1 MAAPTDAAA
10 LAARL
15 KRLRTDHGLKQP
27 ALARALRVSVPSV
40 SAWENANSVPTL
52 HRLTEYA
59 VVFAALRTDARGRI
73 TSPDATT
80 LGPAESAAVQLLE
93 RELHQL
99 HAAVLAEQHHS
110 PASTAPATGPRSPW
124 QFPAGQAITIVCSE
138 LTPQGLATLPNSQ
151 AADPDYVAAYRYAD
165 LDALL
170 ELRGHVG
177 SLNPTSPV
185 QVRTSSEMTAD
196 DRTAHL
202 ILLGGIDVN
211 ALTSQFLT
219 YLDFIPLAQQERE
232 TVEAMGSFRVRQ
244 GDEVVDFQP
253 QLRLDGDRRTLVED
267 VALFLRTPNPYNKER
282 TATLCNGMYS
292 RGSWAIVRALT
303 EPKIKDRN
311 MAYLERRF
319 GPAATYSI
327 LSRVE
332 VVADAVVV
340 PDWTLDEVRLFEW
353 SDADR

>member
-1 MAAPTDAAA
+1 MTAPIDTAA

-15 KRLRTDHGLKQP
+15 KQLRTGHRLKQP
-27 ALARALRVSVPSV
+27 ALAKALNVSVPSI
-40 SAWENANSVPTL
+40 SAWENAKSVPTL
-52 HRLTEYA
+52 PHLTGYA
-59 VVFAALRTDARGRI
+59 NVFGALHIDDRGRI
-73 TSPDATT
+73 R
-80 LGPAESAAVQLLE
+80 PAEAAALTTTERVAVQALE
-93 RELHQL
+93 RELHEM
-99 HAAVLAEQHHS
+99 HAAALAGQS
-110 PASTAPATGPRSPW
+110 VVPPLAAIGPRSPW

-138 LTPQGLATLPNSQ
+138 LAPRDLARLPNSEPG
-151 AADPDYVAAYRYAD
+151 DPDYVAAYRYAD

-177 SLNPTSPV
+177 SLNPGSTV
-185 QVRTSSEMTAD
+185 QLRTSSAMTAD

-211 ALTSQFLT
+211 ALTKQFLT
-219 YLDFIPLAQQERE
+219 YLDFVPIAQQERE
-232 TVEAMGSFRVRQ
+232 TARAMGSFRVRND
-244 GDEVVDFQP
+244 GEVVNFQP

-303 EPKIKDRN
+303 EPKIRDRN

-319 GPAATYSI
+319 GAATTYSI
-327 LSRVE
+327 LSRVQ

-353 SDADR
+353 SDAD